1 METLLRQLDQ
11 AIENE
16 DLYNEQKENRIE
28 NIKSA
33 LHNRNLTR
41 ENRYIIYQ
49 GLTKEYETYICDSA
63 RLYANKCA
71 DIARQLKNNA
81 WIEESKLMIAGI
93 NAKAG
98 MFNASIDLLNSIRK
112 EYLSAEQQTTYY
124 KTYFDT
130 YIYWLEYQDGND
142 IKSLVSNKLAYQDSL
157 LGSLTPETY
166 EFAINYGTKQ
176 VELGEFEKARE
187 HLFGYLERVKPDTRD
202 YSIITSLIAY
212 YYERTGN
219 RELQKEYLA
228 LSAIS
233 DIRACIKENVSLRT
247 LSILMFEDQ
256 DINRA
261 NNHIKKSMKDANFYN
276 ARLRNIQI
284 ARFLPVIDG
293 VFQIEREKHQD
304 NLRKLLI
311 TISILSFFLI
321 LTIFMLSDRMR
332 KLSRAQ
338 REILQ
343 INSDLNKLYD
353 NLKTANQRQIQIN
366 NSLAEANVIK
376 EQFIGSFLE
385 ICTEYIER
393 LSNFKSLVNRKVKV
407 GQTADLIKLTG
418 SPEENKELYDNFDK
432 TFLTIYPNFVGEFN
446 KLLRQ
451 EEQYELENENTLN
464 QELRIFAL
472 IRLGITDSNK
482 IATFLNYSLRTIYNY
497 RSKVKSK
504 AINTKQDF
512 EERVK
517 KLCSYTDNP

>member
-1 METLLRQLDQ
+1 
-11 AIENE
+11 
-16 DLYNEQKENRIE
+16 
-28 NIKSA
+28 
-33 LHNRNLTR
+33 
-41 ENRYIIYQ
+41 
-49 GLTKEYETYICDSA
+49 
-63 RLYANKCA
+63 
-71 DIARQLKNNA
+71 
-81 WIEESKLMIAGI
+81 
-93 NAKAG
+93 

-112 EYLSAEQQTTYY
+112 EYLSPEQQTVYY

-142 IKSLVSNKLAYQDSL
+142 IQSLVSSKLAYQDSL
-157 LGSLTPETY
+157 LSSLIPDTY
-166 EFAINYGTKQ
+166 EFAINHDTKH
-176 VELGEFEKARE
+176 VEQREFEQVYN
-187 HLFGYLERVKPDTRD
+187 HLFSYLKKVQPDTRD
-202 YSIITSLIAY
+202 HSVIASLMAY

-233 DIRACIKENVSLRT
+233 DIKACIKENVSLRT

-256 DINRA
+256 DITRA
-261 NNHIKKSMKDANFYN
+261 NNYIKKSMKDANFYN

-284 ARFLPVIDG
+284 FRFLPVIDG
-293 VFQIEREKHQD
+293 AFQLEMEKHQN

-311 TISILSFFLI
+311 TISLLSFFLI
-321 LTIFMLSDRMR
+321 LTILMLSDRMK

-338 REILQ
+338 KEILQ

-366 NSLAEANVIK
+366 NSLAEANLIK
-376 EQFIGSFLE
+376 EQFISSFLE
-385 ICTEYIER
+385 ICTEYIEK

-407 GQTADLIKLTG
+407 GQVADLIKLTG
-418 SPEENKELYDNFDK
+418 SPEENKELYENFDK
-432 TFLTIYPNFVGEFN
+432 TFLTIYPNFVEEFN
-446 KLLRQ
+446 KLLRK
-451 EEQYELENENTLN
+451 EEQYQLESENMLN
-464 QELRIFAL
+464 QKLRIFAL

-512 EERVK
+512 EEQVK
-517 KLCSYTDNP
+517 KLCSYTENH